1 MKEKWA
7 KQRDLSYCLFL
18 FLFQFL
24 FKKKKKMVPEKS
36 QQQISVLKNRFA
48 SQPAQTLLVVKMENA
63 SPEDLSE
70 VFQQ

>member
-1 MKEKWA
+1 
-7 KQRDLSYCLFL
+7 
-18 FLFQFL
+18 
-24 FKKKKKMVPEKS
+24 MVPEKS

>member
-1 MKEKWA
+1 MGKAE
-7 KQRDLSYCLFL
+7 RSVLLSLSISFPIS
-18 FLFQFL
+18 FQ
-24 FKKKKKMVPEKS
+24 KKKKMVPEKS